1 MNNLKCE
8 MVREFYSPGILPLQW
23 HTVSNLPVAPLL
35 PGPATWGVGS
45 HSARS
50 QVFPRYLQPQKKQQQ
65 QHRQKPNQRKK
76 YFVTIMNWKYVDYHQ
91 IFDLIWIIMWLPT
104 FILLIFCQFNPSTGK
119 KNGFYFCEINL
130 YFEFIVR

>member
-8 MVREFYSPGILPLQW
+8 MVREFYSPGILPPHW

-45 HSARS
+45 HGARS
-50 QVFPRYLQPQKKQQQ
+50 RSSLTLQPQKKQQQ

-76 YFVTIMNWKYVDYHQ
+76 YFCDNYEVKIRR
-91 IFDLIWIIMWLPT
+91 LPPN
-104 FILLIFCQFNPSTGK
+104 I
-119 KNGFYFCEINL
+119 
-130 YFEFIVR
+130 